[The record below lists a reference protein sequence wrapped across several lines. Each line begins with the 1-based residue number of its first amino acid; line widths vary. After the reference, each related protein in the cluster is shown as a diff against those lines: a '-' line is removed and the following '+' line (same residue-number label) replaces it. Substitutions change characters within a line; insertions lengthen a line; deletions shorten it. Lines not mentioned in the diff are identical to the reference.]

1 MLLSCSKF
9 IEQQFLLLFSI
20 RHNYLLS
27 ELNIKK
33 EITYFRACIIYFFE
47 IHINTLFTKV
57 LITQCPLKSCII
69 LQDLVTLNTYLIVNY
84 TVKVNLKVDKC
95 KVEIRFSHY

>member
-47 IHINTLFTKV
+47 IHIKYIVYESFNYSMPTKELYNSTKFTRLSNIEYIFNSK
-57 LITQCPLKSCII
+57 LYSKS
-69 LQDLVTLNTYLIVNY
+69 
-84 TVKVNLKVDKC
+84 KFK
-95 KVEIRFSHY
+95 S

>member
-27 ELNIKK
+27 ELNFKK

-47 IHINTLFTKV
+47 IHIKYIVYKSFDYSMPTKELYV
-57 LITQCPLKSCII
+57 LQN
-69 LQDLVTLNTYLIVNY
+69 LQDLVTLNTY
-84 TVKVNLKVDKC
+84 
-95 KVEIRFSHY
+95 